1 MADERI
7 IAALDVRTF
16 DEVKVL
22 VEKLG
27 DSIAFYKVGMEL
39 FYAVGPQVITYL
51 KNKNK
56 KIFLDLKLHDIP
68 NTVAEGLIS
77 LMKLGV
83 DIFNVHASGG
93 YTMMS
98 RAAERIKEEACKA
111 GIEPPKLIAITVL
124 TSIND
129 KDWQGLGMQMPIDE
143 QVVRLAELTKEA
155 GLDGVVASPREAAQ
169 IRRACGEN
177 FMIVTPGVRPAGT
190 AANDQSRIA
199 TPAQALKNGASQ
211 LVIGRP
217 IYAADDP
224 KKAAENILQEIAEIK

>member
-16 DEVKVL
+16 DEVKEL

-27 DSIAFYKVGMEL
+27 DSIVFYKVGMEL

-68 NTVAEGLIS
+68 NTVAEGLVS

-98 RAAERIKEEACKA
+98 RAAERIKEEAYKS

-129 KDWQGLGMQMPIDE
+129 KDWQGLGMQMPIEE

-169 IRRACGEN
+169 IRRACGDD

-224 KKAAENILQEIAEIK
+224 KKAAESILREIAEIK